1 MAPDFISIAQNL
13 RSVYTSV
20 VYSPAC
26 KLVPALDRDPALSL
40 YLIRQ
45 ARRAPPRG
53 AAAGSPKPR
62 SELSG
67 LLEGDGKQQAI
78 GLGRLMLPGQA
89 RAPCAWAFMA
99 VSRAR
104 RPKNS
109 GGGAYARRGR
119 LPGLACS
126 PGISHWSRAR
136 SALTVSAGLVL
147 RVVLAVQAG

>member
-1 MAPDFISIAQNL
+1 MLKGFSKFSAETLIP
-13 RSVYTSV
+13 
-20 VYSPAC
+20 
-26 KLVPALDRDPALSL
+26 SL
-40 YLIRQ
+40 YRIRQ

-53 AAAGSPKPR
+53 AAAGSLKPR
-62 SELSG
+62 SEPSG

-78 GLGRLMLPGQA
+78 GLGRLVLPGRA

-109 GGGAYARRGR
+109 GGGAYSQAEPTARAGMYAWDFPQGR
-119 LPGLACS
+119 AWP
-126 PGISHWSRAR
+126 
-136 SALTVSAGLVL
+136 ALTVSASPVL